1 MTAGAAST
9 GTGREVRAT
18 TAVATVAAIG
28 TSTRCPRRA
37 VRATGAR
44 GTGCPAGT
52 LGAGVATGACCPRRT
67 VCATGYTAYPRVA
80 GVATGTAITTIRC
93 VGIPGRTIT
102 AVTRRARAAAVPA
115 VPAVTGSARNTTGGR
130 PASATSPAVAA
141 VAAIATVG
149 AGLTISSRSRGVRTI
164 GTGSAL
170 TTGPG
175 VAAGPAS
182 TAKQRRSVGAQR
194 ASRSA
199 RSTFTPAPGITT
211 S

>member
-9 GTGREVRAT
+9 GTGREVRAI
-18 TAVATVAAIG
+18 TALATVAAIG
-28 TSTRCPRRA
+28 
-37 VRATGAR
+37 
-44 GTGCPAGT
+44 
-52 LGAGVATGACCPRRT
+52 TGACCPRRT
-67 VCATGYTAYPRVA
+67 VRATGYTACPRGA

-93 VGIPGRTIT
+93 VGISGRTIT
-102 AVTRRARAAAVPA
+102 AVTRRACATAVPA
-115 VPAVTGSARNTTGGR
+115 VPAVTGSARNTTDGR
-130 PASATSPAVAA
+130 TTSATTPTVAAVAA
-141 VAAIATVG
+141 VAAVT
-149 AGLTISSRSRGVRTI
+149 AGLTISSRRRGVRTI

-199 RSTFTPAPGITT
+199 RSTFATASGITT